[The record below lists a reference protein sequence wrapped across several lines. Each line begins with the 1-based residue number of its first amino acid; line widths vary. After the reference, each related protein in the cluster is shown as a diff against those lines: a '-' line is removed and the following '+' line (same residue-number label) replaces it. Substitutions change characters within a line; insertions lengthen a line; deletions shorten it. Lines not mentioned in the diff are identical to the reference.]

1 MATDKS
7 TVSGQTKVKSVK
19 TRRIAQ
25 SDLEKD
31 AVITSSAQSDE
42 VFGMLYYQGL
52 ESQLQGDFAAAQRFY
67 EDALKLDEKHGPR
80 DETVKLWD
88 HLGFVLRE
96 QGFFTKAWIAYENA
110 LATLQTLRGPEGS
123 AILAIE
129 QKFAFLLSEQGDLER
144 AKVIYA
150 RIAAAKDLYSRAHDI
165 FQVKLDIAS
174 PIMDTSDARDLY
186 RDSLQFRQQNDRN
199 LKNEISTDELLIALK
214 RRGISPNLVQ
224 RVAAELVGPTTGQL
238 PEMTE
243 QDLQRLAKQTKAN
256 PWSTEHSKLP
266 SEFIALVYKDWLG
279 KKRLMREQISTS
291 GGEKLIAAYATEI
304 HEHPERRLEDLGQRP
319 HTRHGSLPNKLPK
332 APSNTWVPTS
342 ELSEEEKA
350 NRRLRDAKRKRD
362 QRAKTKPKKTTP
374 KKTKKVSSRA
384 RSPSL

>member
-31 AVITSSAQSDE
+31 AVITSSAQSDD

-186 RDSLQFRQQNDRN
+186 RDSLQFRQQNDWN
-199 LKNEISTDELLIALK
+199 LKYEISTDELLIALK
-214 RRGISPNLVQ
+214 NRGLSPNLVQ
-224 RVAAELVGPTTGQL
+224 QVAAELVRPVDDQL

-243 QDLQRLAKQTKAN
+243 RDLQQLAEQTKAN
-256 PWSTEHSKLP
+256 PWSSKLDVSP
-266 SEFIALVYKDWLG
+266 SEFISTVYKKWFG
-279 KKRLMREQISTS
+279 TKRLMREQITAS
-291 GGEKLIAAYATEI
+291 GAPKLIAAYATEI
-304 HEHPERRLEDLGQRP
+304 HEHPERRINALGQRP
-319 HTRHGSLPNKLPK
+319 HTRHGSLPKRLPA
-332 APSNTWVPTS
+332 APTTAWIPVA
-342 ELSEEEKA
+342 ELTEEQRI

-362 QRAKTKPKKTTP
+362 QREKTKPKR
-374 KKTKKVSSRA
+374 TKKVSSKSRLP
-384 RSPSL
+384 SP